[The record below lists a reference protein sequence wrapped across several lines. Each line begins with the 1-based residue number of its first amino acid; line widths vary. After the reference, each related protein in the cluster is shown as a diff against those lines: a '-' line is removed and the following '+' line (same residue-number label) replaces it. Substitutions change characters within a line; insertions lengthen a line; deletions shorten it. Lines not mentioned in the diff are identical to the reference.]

1 MPRAFFTL
9 LLFNLAYF
17 AWAHWI
23 DKPPP
28 PPVNESFARLPRLKL
43 ASEQP
48 PEPPH
53 GRGPDK
59 TALNLSPA
67 AAGAPPA
74 CLSVGPFAD
83 VDNAARAAASL
94 REKGFD
100 PRQRAEPGETS
111 LQYAVYVG
119 GMKSDAEAQ
128 SMLQNLKR
136 KGFGDALLSVDG
148 AEAGRRVSLGQFGER
163 ARADERAQA
172 VRLQGFK
179 AEVAERRLSATV
191 YWLDFIPPAGVGSV
205 PLEGL
210 SAEGVGSRVGVQ
222 PCPSAVPREA
232 VPGGQLL
239 TPVHERAIAGSP
251 AAQMAA
257 TRSVP

>member
-9 LLFNLAYF
+9 LLLNLAYF

-28 PPVNESFARLPRLKL
+28 PPVNESYARLPRLKL

-48 PEPPH
+48 PEAPH

-59 TALNLSPA
+59 TALNLPPA
-67 AAGAPPA
+67 AAVPPPA

-83 VDNAARAAASL
+83 VDDAARAAAGL

-128 SMLQNLKR
+128 RMLQNLKR

-148 AEAGRRVSLGQFGER
+148 ADAGRRVSLGHFGER

-210 SAEGVGSRVGVQ
+210 AEGAGSRIAVQ
-222 PCPSAVPREA
+222 PCPSSAPREGL
-232 VPGGQLL
+232 PGGQLL

-251 AAQMAA
+251 QAQIAA